1 MNYLG
6 HAYLS
11 FGDSEI
17 LTGNLIADHV
27 KGRLAL
33 EKFPTGIKKGI
44 ELHRKIDSFTDAHS
58 ATQRAKIWFRGDYGL
73 YAGAI
78 MDTLYDHFLAN
89 DPKLFV
95 SDAALLAFTAEV
107 YTKAAEHMDYF
118 PEAFAKYFPHMRQHN
133 WLYSYKTMQGMQRS
147 LQGLSR
153 RATYM
158 PPIENAYLTF
168 IAHYYELAQCYYEL
182 IEGIITFVKI
192 ELSEQGAL

>member
-33 EKFPTGIKKGI
+33 EKFPPGIRKGV
-44 ELHRKIDSFTDAHS
+44 ELHRKIDSFADTHP
-58 ATQRAKIWFRGDYGL
+58 ATQRAKIWFREDYGL

-89 DPKLFV
+89 DPKLFL
-95 SDAALLAFTAEV
+95 SDAALLEFSEDV
-107 YTKAAEHMDYF
+107 YAKAVIHEAYF
-118 PEAFAKYFPHMRQHN
+118 PEAFAKYFQHMRQHN
-133 WLYSYKTMQGMQRS
+133 WLYGYKTLQGMQRS

-153 RATYM
+153 RAAYM
-158 PPIENAYLTF
+158 PPVDKAYLTF
-168 IAHYYELAQCYYEL
+168 IAHYYELAQCYYEF
-182 IEGIITFVKI
+182 IDGIITFVKI
-192 ELSEQGAL
+192 ELSS

>member
-33 EKFPTGIKKGI
+33 EKFPPGIRKGI
-44 ELHRKIDSFTDAHS
+44 ELHRKIDSFADTHP
-58 ATQRAKIWFRGDYGL
+58 ATQRAKIWFREDYGL

-89 DPKLFV
+89 DPKLIL
-95 SDAALLAFTAEV
+95 SDAALLEFSEDV
-107 YTKAAEHMDYF
+107 YAKVAIHEAYF

-133 WLYSYKTMQGMQRS
+133 WLYGYKTLLGMQRS

-153 RATYM
+153 RAAYM
-158 PPIENAYLTF
+158 PPVDKAYLTF
-168 IAHYYELAQCYYEL
+168 IAHYYELAQCYYEF
-182 IEGIITFVKI
+182 IDGIITFVKI
-192 ELSEQGAL
+192 ELSS